1 MWKGHGEPRVGVAC
15 ENRCEDCEG
24 RVRSCKG
31 QGDTKD
37 QGWQGNEKERRVV
50 SEGNGNT
57 KRTLTCVVG
66 MLYGPG
72 PANHL
77 YTTLEEDGES
87 QREWTC

>member
-31 QGDTKD
+31 QSDTKD

-66 MLYGPG
+66 MSYGPG